1 MRNLPKL
8 KSLFAA
14 FALTLICGISA
25 FAQQGMVRG
34 TIKEASGEPIVGASV
49 IIEGTSTGVSS
60 ATDGSFAINA
70 SSNAVFEVSCIGFKT
85 QLVPVA
91 GRSNIDITLEE
102 DNEFLEE
109 TVVIGYSVQKKS
121 NVTGAIAAVK
131 SQDMENRSS
140 ENAGS
145 ALQGKLAGLQV
156 FTRSGAPGASTSFR
170 IRGYSST
177 SGSSDPLY
185 LVDGLKVNNIDYL
198 DTESIESIEIL
209 KDAASAAIYGAEAG
223 NGVVLITTKTGG
235 ANGTSKI
242 FYNGQY
248 AVTSQARKLEMMN
261 ASEFKDYWT
270 RAGKVTNDEVFGKA
284 DTDWQEEMLENGI
297 MQRHTVGIQGA
308 DARSNY
314 FVSLTYQDQD
324 GIIKGENDV
333 NQRFVGQ
340 VNGTYKIRP
349 WLTVGTTNTIE
360 RGYTKSISEQ
370 QQHAGATQSIFH
382 YDPTVPVAYTN
393 RADAPSY
400 LLTAEETGAHVFYDK
415 NGNLYGISQ
424 LMTSFMYNPD
434 IMLEYIDNKSWRTN
448 VNGTAY
454 ADFKPIKELVFTSK
468 LGYRISNTY
477 SNNYTSP
484 YYLTAK
490 QQNASPSL
498 TSRSNNSIYY
508 QWENYLNFNKSF
520 GKHDL
525 AVMAG
530 MQYADT
536 RTESVSGTTNELSS
550 LSENF
555 HFLDYTVAAATTRTL
570 GGSYY
575 NRRNI
580 SYFGRI
586 GYTYAEK
593 YMIQANFRADAF
605 DASKLS
611 RKARWGYFPSI
622 SAGWTVS
629 NEPWFKDNISSSS
642 ISFLKLRASWGI
654 NGNVNSLNGFPYTSA
669 MVLSQSGTNGY
680 YARMAKMGYNYDNTG
695 LHMGALPSSTLPNPD
710 LSWEESRQV
719 DAGLDARFFNNRLS
733 LAYDFFK
740 KRTTGMLGTISA
752 PFVSGCSTQTVNAGI
767 IDNWGHE
774 FELSWK
780 DQVSKD
786 FSYEIDANLSTVRNN
801 VVESPY
807 EDGRYY
813 VKADGGYSTCIE
825 AGYPMWYLR
834 TYKVDHIDAST
845 GAPIYTEGDKDGSY
859 ADGKEF
865 ITSGIPDF
873 TYGLTFNAKYKDFDI
888 VIFGNGVQGVYKFL
902 NIYDRAEPM
911 INMPKFVYDQ
921 TWKPGMTDA
930 KFCVPSSTET
940 KFSES
945 DMWVFDA
952 SYFRIKQIQI
962 GYSLPKNVISKVAMQ
977 GLRVYVSLDDFFTFT
992 KYPGDPESRSNL
1004 GSLMTIDNIAY
1015 PQTKRLIFGLNL
1027 TF

>member
-1 MRNLPKL
+1 MSYLPKL
-8 KSLFAA
+8 FKSVAA
-14 FALTLICGISA
+14 LAVTLVFGFNA
-25 FAQQGMVRG
+25 FAQQLTVHG
-34 TIKEASGEPIVGASV
+34 TIKDASNEPIIGAAV
-49 IIEGTSTGVSS
+49 VLEGTSKGVSS
-60 ATDGSFAINA
+60 DTDGVFSIAA
-70 SSNAVFEVSCIGFKT
+70 PSNGTLEISCIGYKT
-85 QLVPVA
+85 KLIPIA
-91 GRSNIDITLEE
+91 GNSNIEVILEE

-131 SQDMENRSS
+131 SQDVTNRSS
-140 ENAGS
+140 ENVGG

-198 DTESIESIEIL
+198 DPESIESIEIL

-223 NGVVLITTKTGG
+223 NGVVLITTKSGG
-235 ANGTSKI
+235 EKGTSKV
-242 FYNGQY
+242 FYNGQF

-261 ASEFKDYWT
+261 ASQFKDYWT
-270 RAGKVTNDEVFGKA
+270 RAGKVTDNSVFGKA
-284 DTDWQEEMLENGI
+284 DTDWQDEMLENGI
-297 MQRHTVGIQGA
+297 MQRHSVGVQGSTEKA
-308 DARSNY
+308 NY

-324 GIIKGENDV
+324 GIIKGANDV
-333 NQRFVGQ
+333 NQRFVIQ
-340 VNGTYKIRP
+340 ANGTYKVRP

-370 QQHAGATQSIFH
+370 SAHAGAAQSIFY
-382 YDPTVPVAYTN
+382 YDPTVPVSYTN
-393 RADAPSY
+393 RADAPAY
-400 LLTAEETGAHVFYDK
+400 LLTAEETGANVFYDDK
-415 NGNLYGISQ
+415 GNLLGISQ

-434 IMLEYIDNKSWRTN
+434 IMLRYIDNKSWRTN
-448 VNGTAY
+448 INGTVY
-454 ADFKPIKELVFTSK
+454 ADFNPFKGFVFTSK
-468 LGYRISNTY
+468 LGYRFSNSY

-490 QQNASPSL
+490 QQSANPSL
-498 TSRSNNSIYY
+498 TSRSNNGIYY
-508 QWENYLNFNKSF
+508 QWENYLNYNKSF
-520 GKHDL
+520 GKHDIAIL
-525 AVMAG
+525 AG
-530 MQYADT
+530 MQYADN

-555 HFLDYTVAAATTRTL
+555 HFLDYTVSTATTRTL

-586 GYTYAEK
+586 AYTYDER
-593 YMIQANFRADAF
+593 YMLQVNFRADAF
-605 DASKLS
+605 DSSKLS
-611 RKARWGYFPSI
+611 KKARWGYFPSV
-622 SAGWTVS
+622 SAGWTIS
-629 NEPWFKDNISSSS
+629 NESWFKNNINSSAV
-642 ISFLKLRASWGI
+642 SFLKVRASWGI
-654 NGNVNSLNGFPYTSA
+654 NGNVNSLNGFPYTST
-669 MVLSQSGTNGY
+669 MTLSQSGTNGW

-695 LHMGALPSSTLPNPD
+695 LHMGALPSSTLPNSD

-719 DAGLDARFFNNRLS
+719 DAGIDARFFNNRLS
-733 LAYDFFK
+733 FAYDFFK

-780 DQVSKD
+780 DQVNKD
-786 FSYEIDANLSTVRNN
+786 FSYEINANLSSVRNN

-813 VKADGGYSTCIE
+813 VSADGGYSTCIE

-845 GAPIYTEGDKDGSY
+845 GAPVYTEGDKSGSY
-859 ADGKEF
+859 ADGKEY
-865 ITSGIPDF
+865 ITCGIPDF
-873 TYGLTFNAKYKDFDI
+873 TYGITISARYKNFDF
-888 VIFGNGVQGVYKFL
+888 VIFGNGVQGVDKFL

-911 INMPKFVYDQ
+911 INMPAFVYEQ
-921 TWKPGMTDA
+921 TWKSGMTDA
-930 KFCVPSSTET
+930 RFCVPSTTET

-952 SYFRIKQIQI
+952 SYFRIKQIQL
-962 GYSLPKNVISKVAMQ
+962 GYSLPKKLISKAAMQ
-977 GLRVYVSLDDFFTFT
+977 GLRLYVSLDDFFTIT
-992 KYPGDPESRSNL
+992 KYPGDPESRTNL
-1004 GSLMTIDNIAY
+1004 GSLMTIDNISY
-1015 PQTKRLIFGLNL
+1015 PQTKRIMFGLNL